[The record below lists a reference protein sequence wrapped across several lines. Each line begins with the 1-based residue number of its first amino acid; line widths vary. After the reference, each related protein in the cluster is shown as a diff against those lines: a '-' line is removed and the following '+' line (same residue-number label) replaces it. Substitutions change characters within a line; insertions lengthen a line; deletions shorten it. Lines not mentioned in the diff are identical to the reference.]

1 MVIYSNNNTLD
12 TIKNEKSAILL
23 QLDSIDKK
31 ILEALQ
37 KDGQISN
44 LDLAD
49 QVALSPSAC
58 SRRVKALEDQ
68 GYIERYAALLNPKK
82 VDLNL
87 MVMVSVTLKTHDTK
101 IMESFE
107 SSIKKMPEVIQCY
120 LTAGQSADYVLKAVT
135 KDLEEYQN
143 FLLKKLTKIKGVTSV
158 QSVFVLKNIVNKTEL
173 PLKNE

>member
-1 MVIYSNNNTLD
+1 MFYSKNIYFY
-12 TIKNEKSAILL
+12 AILNQKGIIL
-23 QLDSIDKK
+23 LNLDFIDKK

-37 KDGQISN
+37 RNGQISN

-82 VDLNL
+82 IDLNL
-87 MVMVSVTLKTHDTK
+87 MVMVSVTLKTHDTE
-101 IMESFE
+101 IMENFE

-135 KDLEEYQN
+135 KGPGRIPKFSFEKTHKNKRGY
-143 FLLKKLTKIKGVTSV
+143 KCSV
-158 QSVFVLKNIVNKTEL
+158 CLHPERYC
-173 PLKNE
+173 E